1 LIKTKHNSNQKTQQ
15 TTLNGKIIQEY
26 TYYMLGFVPAD
37 IVRLKKEVW
46 FSKLSDEQ
54 MKSIERFL
62 KSKKFVLG

>member
-1 LIKTKHNSNQKTQQ
+1 MTKHNSNQKTQQ